1 MFDLWTILGPSHP
14 DIILGADSVKTTHHP
29 GIILGPDYA
38 RLPSY
43 PGLIS
48 FDGIIL
54 QADLFWLPS
63 SCKSGRHHPGHHPV
77 TIILVSSCCVGSSV
91 GLVPQSCFVT

>member
-1 MFDLWTILGPSHP
+1 MDVFGASQP
-14 DIILGADSVKTTHHP
+14 DIILGADSVKTNHHP
-29 GIILGPDYA
+29 GIILGPDSA
-38 RLPSY
+38 RPPSY

-63 SCKSGRHHPGHHPV
+63 SCKSGRNHSG
-77 TIILVSSCCVGSSV
+77 
-91 GLVPQSCFVT
+91 